1 MSYSLDNTLQETFG
15 LDDFR
20 EGQEE
25 IIESVVQGNDTLV
38 FMPTG

>member
-1 MSYSLDNTLQETFG
+1 MSYPLENVLQETFG

-20 EGQEE
+20 EGQQE
-25 IIESVVQGNDTLV
+25 IIESIIAGNDTLV

>member
-1 MSYSLDNTLQETFG
+1 MSYSLDNALQETFG
-15 LDDFR
+15 LDGFR